1 MNIGGLLVL
10 ALVCGSL
17 GCGGAG
23 GLKGGAGGTGGANVL
38 ASGGAS
44 GGGTTGNAATGG
56 TGAGGAATGGVGA
69 GGTGTGGTGTGGA
82 GTGGTVGAGGAASGG
97 IGTGGIATGGSAG
110 TTATG
115 GTGLGGTG
123 TGGAA
128 TGGAGA
134 AGAGAA
140 GAGAGGAATGGAG
153 AGGSGTGGQA
163 SGGTGGQSATTKV
176 ICPDEPVCDT
186 PMINGSSNGTGPDG
200 CILGFCCVS
209 VTLGIGSAR
218 MLLVN
223 GQLTTAIPTNLEYE
237 GMQPL
242 AYGIY
247 ASSRKPDQAQAT
259 DCETLSMIKGPSK
272 LFCPASPDSQPA
284 CGETVQLQVD
294 YQWGTIG
301 CYAHTDY
308 SSFLT
313 ATVSAEVECLSCP
326 ATQPA
331 NGATEASLPVGTECL
346 YNNGATGCRVVRPS
360 SDAPQVIWQCAPR
373 AGADAGSN
381 PNRG

>member
-1 MNIGGLLVL
+1 ML
-10 ALVCGSL
+10 AVVCGSL

-23 GLKGGAGGTGGANVL
+23 GLKGGAGGTGGTGGS

-44 GGGTTGNAATGG
+44 GGGSAGNAATGG
-56 TGAGGAATGGVGA
+56 TGAGGAAIGGVGA
-69 GGTGTGGTGTGGA
+69 GGTGTGGKGAGGA
-82 GTGGTVGAGGAASGG
+82 GTGGKGTGGKGTGGIIGAGGAASGG
-97 IGTGGIATGGSAG
+97 IGTGGSATGGSAG
-110 TTATG
+110 TSG
-115 GTGLGGTG
+115 GTGLGGSETGGAATGGAGAGGAG

-134 AGAGAA
+134 
-140 GAGAGGAATGGAG
+140 GGA
-153 AGGSGTGGQA
+153 GTGGQA
-163 SGGTGGQSATTKV
+163 SGGMGGQSTTTKV
-176 ICPDEPVCDT
+176 ICPVGPVCDA
-186 PMINGSSNGTGPDG
+186 PMINGTSVGIGPDG
-200 CILGFCCVS
+200 CISDFCCVLA
-209 VTLGIGSAR
+209 TLGTGSAR
-218 MLLVN
+218 MLLVS
-223 GQLTTAIPTNLEYE
+223 GQLTLAIPTSLEYE

-242 AYGIY
+242 SYYVY

-259 DCETLSMIKGPSK
+259 KCENLTVNGPSK

-313 ATVSAEVECLSCP
+313 ATVSAPVECLFCP
-326 ATQPA
+326 GTPPA
-331 NGATEASLPVGTECL
+331 SGASEASLPVGTECL

-360 SDAPQVIWQCAPR
+360 SYAGELIWECAPR